1 MHIIQIDRLTV
12 NHAGREI
19 FRDLTWAISDKE
31 RTGLV
36 GPNGSGKS
44 SLLKALAGVVTPESG
59 AITAQRGVSVGYLPQ
74 DVTLTPG
81 RTLLEEALVIP
92 PEMAQIEVEL
102 ERLENRLAD
111 PSVYS
116 DAGKLTRT
124 LAQQEAAL
132 ERYAALGGPQ
142 HESRVKDILAR
153 LGITPADYD
162 LPTDTLSGGQK
173 KLVMLARLSVEL
185 PTVLLLDE
193 PDNHLDLDAKQNL
206 ERFIAAYPGAVV
218 IVSHDRYLL
227 DEVAG
232 QIAELENGRLTLYP
246 GNYTAYANERELRRL
261 RQQQQYLAQQKELT
275 RIETMIHIW
284 EQKAKAD
291 LSERHARQAASRR
304 KMLNR
309 MEERG
314 EIVERVNERRLMEIE
329 LDGWRGSNKALELK
343 NVAMGFGDDLLFL
356 DVNLLIQHGERV
368 GLVGPNGAG
377 KSVLFRLI
385 LGQLEPLEGEI
396 KIGPSSQIGYYSQEH
411 QTLAAWLDR
420 TPLELVR
427 DIKPMSE
434 GDGVAFLLKFR
445 YTYEQTRM
453 PVRSFSGGERSRL
466 QLACLMLQN
475 PNLLLLDEPSNNLD
489 IQSVEVLESVL
500 DDFEGAVLAIS
511 HDRYFLD
518 RVADRVVELDNGAL
532 TAYIGGYT
540 DYLAARSG
548 RR

>member
-59 AITAQRGVSVGYLPQ
+59 TIIAQRGVSIGYLPQ
-74 DVTLTPG
+74 DVALTPG

-92 PEMAQIEVEL
+92 PELAQIEAEL

-111 PSVYS
+111 PSVYG
-116 DAGKLTRT
+116 DEGKLART
-124 LAQQEAAL
+124 LAQQETAL

-142 HESRVKDILAR
+142 HESRVKDTLAR

-227 DEVAG
+227 DEVAS

-261 RQQQQYLAQQKELT
+261 RQQQQYLAQQKEIT

-304 KMLNR
+304 KMLSR

-314 EIVERVNERRLMEIE
+314 EVIERVTERRLMEIE

-356 DVNLLIQHGERV
+356 DVNLLIKHGERV

-540 DYLAARSG
+540 DYLAARDG

>member
-59 AITAQRGVSVGYLPQ
+59 TIIAQRGVSIGYLPQ
-74 DVTLTPG
+74 DVALTPG

-92 PEMAQIEVEL
+92 PELAQIEAEL

-111 PSVYS
+111 PSVYG
-116 DAGKLTRT
+116 DEGKLART
-124 LAQQEAAL
+124 LAQQETAL

-142 HESRVKDILAR
+142 HESRVKDTLAR

-193 PDNHLDLDAKQNL
+193 PDNHLDLEAKQNL

-227 DEVAG
+227 DEVAS
-232 QIAELENGRLTLYP
+232 QIAELESGRLTLYP

-261 RQQQQYLAQQKELT
+261 RQQQQYLAQQKEIT

-304 KMLNR
+304 KMLSR
-309 MEERG
+309 TEERG
-314 EIVERVNERRLMEIE
+314 EVIERVTERRLMEIE

-356 DVNLLIQHGERV
+356 DVNLLIKHGERV

-540 DYLAARSG
+540 DYLAARDG

>member
-1 MHIIQIDRLTV
+1 MHIIQIDRLTI

-36 GPNGSGKS
+36 GPNGVGKS
-44 SLLKALAGVVTPESG
+44 SLLKALAGQVIPESG
-59 AITAQRGVSVGYLPQ
+59 AITMQRGVSIGYLPQ
-74 DVTLTPG
+74 EVRLTPG
-81 RTLLEEALVIP
+81 RTLLEEALVLP
-92 PEMAQIEVEL
+92 PELERVEAEL

-111 PSVYS
+111 PSVYG
-116 DAGKLTRT
+116 DEGKLART
-124 LAQQEAAL
+124 LLQQESVL

-142 HESRVKDILAR
+142 HESRVKDTLAR

-193 PDNHLDLDAKQNL
+193 PDNHLDLDSKQNL
-206 ERFIAAYPGAVV
+206 ERFIAGYPGAVV

-227 DEVAG
+227 DEVAT
-232 QIAELENGRLTLYP
+232 QIAELENGRLTVYP

-261 RQQQQYLAQQKELT
+261 RQQQAYLAQQKEIT
-275 RIETMIHIW
+275 RVEEMIHIW

-304 KMLNR
+304 KMLQR
-309 MEERG
+309 MEDRG
-314 EIVERVNERRLMEIE
+314 EVIERVTERRLMEIE

-356 DVNLLIQHGERV
+356 DVNLLIKHGERV

-518 RVADRVVELDNGAL
+518 RVADRVVELDDGAL

-540 DYLAARSG
+540 DYLAARNG

>member
-59 AITAQRGVSVGYLPQ
+59 AITAQRGVSIGYLPQ

-92 PEMAQIEVEL
+92 PELAHIETEL

-111 PSVYS
+111 PAVYG

-142 HESRVKDILAR
+142 HESRVKDTLAR

-193 PDNHLDLDAKQNL
+193 PDNHLDLDTKQNL
-206 ERFIAAYPGAVV
+206 EQFIAAYPGAVV

-261 RQQQQYLAQQKELT
+261 RQQQQFLAQQKELT

-314 EIVERVNERRLMEIE
+314 EVVERVNERRLMEIE

-343 NVAMGFGDDLLFL
+343 NVTMGFGDDLLFL
-356 DVNLLIQHGERV
+356 DVNLLIKHGERV

-445 YTYEQTRM
+445 FTYEQTRM
-453 PVRSFSGGERSRL
+453 PIRSFSGGERSRL

-489 IQSVEVLESVL
+489 IQSVDVLESVL

-518 RVADRVVELDNGAL
+518 RVADRVVELDEGAL
-532 TAYIGGYT
+532 TTYIGGYT
-540 DYLAARSG
+540 DYRAARGG

>member
-44 SLLKALAGVVTPESG
+44 SLLKALAGTATPESG
-59 AITAQRGVSVGYLPQ
+59 TIIAQRGVTLGYLPQ
-74 DVTLTPG
+74 EVTLTPG
-81 RTLLEEALVIP
+81 RTLLQEALVIP
-92 PEMAQIEVEL
+92 PELAAVEAEL
-102 ERLENRLAD
+102 ERLEGRLAD
-111 PSVYS
+111 PAVYG
-116 DAGKLTRT
+116 DGGKLART
-124 LAQQEAAL
+124 LAQQETAL

-142 HESRVKDILAR
+142 HESRVKDTLAR

-193 PDNHLDLDAKQNL
+193 PDNHLDLEAKQNL
-206 ERFIAAYPGAVV
+206 ERFIAGYPGAVV

-227 DEVAG
+227 DEVANR
-232 QIAELENGRLTLYP
+232 IAELENGRLTLYP

-261 RQQQQYLAQQKELT
+261 RQQQQYLAQQKEIT
-275 RIETMIHIW
+275 RVEEMIHIW

-304 KMLNR
+304 KMLDR
-309 MEERG
+309 MAERG
-314 EIVERVNERRLMEIE
+314 DVIERVNERRLMEIE

-343 NVAMGFGDDLLFL
+343 NLTMGFGDDLLFL
-356 DVNLLIQHGERV
+356 DANLLIKHGERV

-385 LGQLEPLEGEI
+385 LGQLQPLEGEI
-396 KIGPSSQIGYYSQEH
+396 KIGPSSQIGYYAQEH

-489 IQSVEVLESVL
+489 IASLEVLESVL

-518 RVADRVVELDNGAL
+518 RVAERIVELDNGAL
-532 TAYIGGYT
+532 SGYVGGYT
-540 DYLAARSG
+540 DYLAAR
-548 RR
+548 R